1 MEEMTY
7 RLEYSNNQKRFFLN
21 YNRRCRQNTNG
32 YITIFEDITD
42 MEFAIFEEYLYTA
55 REKSEWSDKF
65 VKDSAIFIRR
75 FTENLLNRNI
85 SFSNKQKKEYI
96 NYITK
101 KTL

>member
-1 MEEMTY
+1 MTY
-7 RLEYSNNQKRFFLN
+7 RLEYSNNQKKFFLN

-42 MEFAIFEEYLYTA
+42 MEFAVFEEYLFTM
-55 REKSEWSDKF
+55 RDKSKWDNKF
-65 VKDSAIFIRR
+65 VIDASVFIPK
-75 FTENLLNRNI
+75 FTRNLLDRNI